1 MSEVFCICAL
11 VIMLPDRNNPLY
23 GRLLDPRLYLPPKF
37 GNKLELIVRFA
48 VSPLVA
54 ILAKKVLNV
63 EA

>member
-1 MSEVFCICAL
+1 
-11 VIMLPDRNNPLY
+11 MLPDRNNPLY